1 MDTQVLAVNRKLAQ
15 FEHIV
20 EVAVDE
26 HAAVEAALRVFHYV
40 GLHRAAVDHVV
51 ETQLAD
57 VPARRFEGRLV
68 FATISFGKQ
77 LRLSLL
83 ELARWYLKKNEHT
96 CREGLCELV
105 DGVDVPILEA
115 DELQGERRRFFFCH
129 RVRQQRLLLRLLGR
143 ARHSLIEIKLL
154 YRG

>member
-1 MDTQVLAVNRKLAQ
+1 MDTQILLVYWKLAQ
-15 FEHIV
+15 LEHIV
-20 EVAVDE
+20 EGALDE
-26 HAAVEAALRVFHYV
+26 HAAVEATLRVFHYI

-51 ETQLAD
+51 QTQLAE

-115 DELQGERRRFFFCH
+115 DELQCETRGCFLCH
-129 RVRQQRLLLRLLGR
+129 RVRQQ
-143 ARHSLIEIKLL
+143 
-154 YRG
+154 